1 MGQTIRTALVT
12 GANSGI
18 GLATTNLLLSSGL
31 NVIAHT
37 RSDTNN
43 LDTTNYDSLTV
54 VTADLSSDEGI
65 SHLIENISNCQ
76 VDILINNAGCY
87 ISRDSFLAVTKEE
100 IEEITSVNIVAPL
113 RLTQA
118 VLPRMIERSWGR
130 VINISSIS
138 VVYGGSA
145 ATLDYTFS
153 KSALE
158 SITRSLA
165 KQYAK
170 HNVLINAIRVG
181 VTDTKIHQLNRGK
194 DLETRIA
201 RIPLKRAAIPEEIAS
216 VIDFLCSEKAS
227 YISGAVVPVSGGE

>member
-1 MGQTIRTALVT
+1 MGRTIRTALVT

-18 GLATTNLLLSSGL
+18 GLATTNLLLSTGL

-43 LDTTNYDSLTV
+43 LDTIDRDSLTILA
-54 VTADLSSDEGI
+54 ADLSSDEGT
-65 SHLIENISNCQ
+65 SHLVEKISNRK
-76 VDILINNAGCY
+76 VDILVNNAGCY
-87 ISRDSFLAVTKEE
+87 IFRDSFLSVTKQE
-100 IEEITSVNIVAPL
+100 IEEITAVNIVAPL

-118 VLPRMIERSWGR
+118 VLPGMVERTWGR

-138 VVYGGSA
+138 VVHGGSA

-165 KQYAK
+165 KQYTK

-181 VTDTKIHQLNRGK
+181 VTETKMHKLNIGK
-194 DLETRIA
+194 DLDA
-201 RIPLKRAAIPEEIAS
+201 RIDRVPLKRAAIPEEIAS
-216 VIDFLCSEKAS
+216 VVGFLCSEKAS
-227 YISGAVVPVSGGE
+227 YISGAIVPVSGGE